1 MINNHSVQNKECK
14 GGIFM
19 KVIMTGNEAMARGAY
34 EAGCNIASAYPGTPS
49 TEILENFA
57 TYEGVYAE
65 WAPNE
70 KIAFEVAAGASIGG
84 ARSITTM
91 KHVGLNVAA
100 DPLFTM
106 AYEGV
111 NGGFVVVTADDPGM
125 HSSQNEQDNRLYAPH
140 AKVAMLEPSDS
151 QECKDFMKIAFEIS
165 EKFDTL
171 VLFRSTTRISHSK
184 TIVELGEKEHTEV
197 KPYVKNTEKYIMIPA
212 NARKKHYEVEGRLE
226 ALREY
231 SNSSNLNKVEL
242 GNKNIGIITS
252 GISYQY
258 AKEVFGED
266 ASYLKIGMS
275 YPLPNKVIKD
285 FANKVDK
292 LYVIEEN
299 EPYLE
304 NAIKVMGINCIGKDL
319 IPICGELNP
328 DIIRK
333 SILCEET
340 KAVYT
345 TDIMPPSRP
354 PVLCPGCPHRGI
366 FYVVSKYKDI
376 ISTSDIGCY
385 TLGMMPPL
393 NVADTVICMGAS
405 ISGGIGIQKS
415 NLMGHRNNKIFAF
428 LGDSTFFHSGITG
441 LINSVYN
448 NSPIVTV
455 ILDNRI
461 TGMTGHQENPGTG
474 RTLQGKPAPE
484 LDLEAIVLA
493 CGIKKENIKIVD
505 PYKLKDTED
514 AVKEAYNSSEPYV
527 IIAKQPCALIKEVQK
542 KRANFKCVIDSEKC
556 KRCKACL
563 RTGCPALS
571 FKNNVVSIDKNMCN
585 GCELCKQVCKFDAI
599 EKVGE

>member
-1 MINNHSVQNKECK
+1 
-14 GGIFM
+14 M
-19 KVIMTGNEAMARGAY
+19 KVIMTGNEAIARGAY
-34 EAGCNIASAYPGTPS
+34 EAGCTVASAYPGTPS

-70 KIAFEVAAGASIGG
+70 KVGFEVAAGASIGG
-84 ARSITTM
+84 ARSLTTM

-125 HSSQNEQDNRLYAPH
+125 HSSQNEQDNRLFAPH
-140 AKVAMLEPSDS
+140 AKVAMVEPSDS
-151 QECKDFMKIAFEIS
+151 QECKEFMKTAYEIS

-171 VLFRSTTRISHSK
+171 VLFRTTTRISHSK
-184 TIVELGEKEHTEV
+184 TIVELGEKEAVGV
-197 KPYVKNTEKYIMIPA
+197 KPYEKKPEKYIMIPA
-212 NARKKHYEVEGRLE
+212 HARKKHYEVEERLE

-231 SNSSNLNKVEL
+231 SNNSSLNRMEFGDTK
-242 GNKNIGIITS
+242 IGIVTS

-258 AKEVFGED
+258 AKEVFGD
-266 ASYLKIGMS
+266 NASYLKIGMS
-275 YPLPNKVIKD
+275 YPLPDRMILE
-285 FANKVDK
+285 FAKEVDT

-304 NAIKVMGINCIGKDL
+304 NAIKTMGINCIGKEL
-319 IPICGELNP
+319 IPVCGELNP

-333 SILCEET
+333 NILGIEEEQ
-340 KAVYT
+340 AYS
-345 TDIMPPSRP
+345 TDIVPPSRP

-366 FYVVSKYKDI
+366 FHAVSKYKNI
-376 ISTSDIGCY
+376 ISASDIGCY

-405 ISGGIGIQKS
+405 ISGGIGLQKA
-415 NLMGHRNNKIFAF
+415 NMMGDREGKIFSF
-428 LGDSTFFHSGITG
+428 IGDSTFFHSGVTG
-441 LINSVYN
+441 LINAVYN

-474 RTLQGKPAPE
+474 TTLQGMPTPII
-484 LDLEAIVLA
+484 DLEALVLA
-493 CGIKKENIKIVD
+493 CGIKKDNIKVVD
-505 PYKLKDTED
+505 PYKLKDTEE
-514 AVKEAYNSSEPYV
+514 AVKEAYNSTEPYV
-527 IIAKQPCALIKEVQK
+527 IITKQPCALIKDVLK
-542 KRANFKCVIDSEKC
+542 KRAKLKCVVHSDKC
-556 KRCKACL
+556 KKCKACL

>member
-1 MINNHSVQNKECK
+1 
-14 GGIFM
+14 M

-34 EAGCNIASAYPGTPS
+34 EAGCTIASAYPGTPS

-70 KIAFEVAAGASIGG
+70 KVAFEVAAGASIGG
-84 ARSITTM
+84 ARSLTTM

-184 TIVELGEKEHTEV
+184 TIVELGEKVETAI
-197 KPYVKNTEKYIMIPA
+197 KPYAKNTEKYIMIPA
-212 NARKKHYEVEGRLE
+212 NARKKHYEVEDRLE

-231 SNSSNLNKVEL
+231 SNNSDLNKVEI
-242 GNKNIGIITS
+242 GNNKVGIITS

-266 ASYLKIGMS
+266 VSYLKIGMS
-275 YPLPNKVIKD
+275 YPLPDKIIKD
-285 FANKVDK
+285 FAKKVDK

-304 NAIKVMGINCIGKDL
+304 NAIKVMGIQCIGKEL

-333 SILCEET
+333 NILGEES
-340 KAVYT
+340 KAFFN

-366 FYVVSKYKDI
+366 FYAVSKYKDI

-405 ISGGIGIQKS
+405 ISGGIGIQKA
-415 NLMGHRNNKIFAF
+415 NLMGDRSNKVFAF

-474 RTLQGKPAPE
+474 RTLQGKPAQE
-484 LDLEAIVLA
+484 VDLEALVLA

-505 PYKLKDTED
+505 PYLLKDTEE
-514 AVKEAYNSSEPYV
+514 AVKTAYNSSEPYV
-527 IIAKQPCALIKEVQK
+527 IITKQPCALIKEVQK
-542 KRANFKCVIDSEKC
+542 KRANLKCVIDPEKC

-571 FKNNVVSIDKNMCN
+571 FKNNIVSIDKNMCN
-585 GCELCKQVCKFDAI
+585 GCELCKQVCMFDAI

>member
-1 MINNHSVQNKECK
+1 
-14 GGIFM
+14 M
-19 KVIMTGNEAMARGAY
+19 KVIMTGNEAMARGAF
-34 EAGCNIASAYPGTPS
+34 EAGCTVASAYPGTPS

-70 KIAFEVAAGASIGG
+70 KVGFEVAAGASIGG
-84 ARSITTM
+84 ARSLTTM

-125 HSSQNEQDNRLYAPH
+125 HSSQNEQDNRLFAPH
-140 AKVAMLEPSDS
+140 AKVAMVEPSDS
-151 QECKDFMKIAFEIS
+151 QECKDFMKAAFEIS
-165 EKFDTL
+165 EQFDTL

-184 TIVELGEKEHTEV
+184 TIVELNDREDVGV
-197 KPYVKNTEKYIMIPA
+197 KPYVKNTDKYIMIPA
-212 NARKKHYEVEGRLE
+212 NARKKHYEVEERLE

-231 SNSSNLNKVEL
+231 SNTCSLNRIEL
-242 GNKNIGIITS
+242 GGRKIGIVTS

-258 AKEVFGED
+258 AKEVFGD
-266 ASYLKIGMS
+266 KASYLKIGMS
-275 YPLPNKVIKD
+275 YPLPDRLILE
-285 FANKVDK
+285 FAKEVDK
-292 LYVIEEN
+292 IYVIEEN

-304 NAIKVMGINCIGKDL
+304 NAIKVMGINCIGKEL
-319 IPICGELNP
+319 IPVCGELNP

-333 SILCEET
+333 NILGEENEST
-340 KAVYT
+340 YT
-345 TDIMPPSRP
+345 TDILPPSRP

-366 FYVVSKYKDI
+366 FYAVSKYKNI
-376 ISTSDIGCY
+376 IASSDIGCY

-405 ISGGIGIQKS
+405 ISGGIGIQKAS
-415 NLMGHRNNKIFAF
+415 MMGDRESKVFAF

-441 LINSVYN
+441 LLNAVYN

-474 RTLQGKPAPE
+474 RTLQGKPAPMIDIE
-484 LDLEAIVLA
+484 TLVLA
-493 CGIKKENIKIVD
+493 CGIKKENIRVAD
-505 PYKLKDTED
+505 PYKLGETEE
-514 AVKEAYNSSEPYV
+514 AVKDAYNSTEPFV
-527 IIAKQPCALIKEVQK
+527 IITKQPCALIKDVLK
-542 KRANFKCVIDSEKC
+542 KRAKLKCIIDQDKC
-556 KRCKACL
+556 KKCKVCL

-571 FKNNVVSIDKNMCN
+571 FKNNTVSIDKNMCN